1 MKRHT
6 GAAPENRLANF
17 EASFPQALTALEIGV
32 HDLLSTGWEESRRRR
47 AHEMS
52 TALCDA
58 AKISGWKETGG
69 ILQAISSLLALP
81 LVEILSVRETVRD
94 KLLELLGLL
103 RGSARSET
111 A

>member
-1 MKRHT
+1 MKAHP
-6 GAAPENRLANF
+6 GAAPENRLPEF
-17 EASFPQALTALEIGV
+17 EESFPQGLAALEIAV
-32 HDLLSTGWEESRRRR
+32 HDLLSTGWEEPRRRR
-47 AHEMS
+47 AHEIS

-58 AKISGWKETGG
+58 AKMSGWKETGG
-69 ILQAISSLLALP
+69 ILQAISSLLTLS
-81 LVEILSVRETVRD
+81 LVETLSVREAIRD